1 MGTTML
7 GALGPAGWV
16 TLGVVA
22 GIGAIIAITHELQEA
37 QEEALASQYE
47 YMDSLTSLA
56 DYKANGLVS
65 IDGTI
70 DYAAAAKMQESG
82 TFKRDDTVLKAAPGR
97 NFYSIKE
104 LASRHKSGEDLVMA
118 DWTPA
123 YLDYGERVLTA
134 AENAK
139 YTAMGGVD
147 GMEQKMSSRGANGW
161 LYAQYPAAQSKTT
174 VNIEFRGSL
183 AQLGR
188 VLQPVITAETARQ
201 GPNLLKG

>member
-1 MGTTML
+1 
-7 GALGPAGWV
+7 
-16 TLGVVA
+16 
-22 GIGAIIAITHELQEA
+22 
-37 QEEALASQYE
+37 
-47 YMDSLTSLA
+47 MDSLTSLA

-70 DYAAAAKMQESG
+70 DYAAAKKMQEAG

-97 NFYSIKE
+97 KFTSIKE
-104 LASRHKSGEDLVMA
+104 LASRHKSGEDFVMA

-134 AENAK
+134 SENAK

-147 GMEQKMSSRGANGW
+147 GMERQIAYRGMNSE
-161 LYAQYPAAQSKTT
+161 LNTRYPAAPSKTI

-188 VLQPVITAETARQ
+188 VLQPVITTETARQ
-201 GPNLLKG
+201 GPDLLKG